1 MIFLFDEDSLLSVR
15 ALAEFD
21 VYEVLL
27 RLGEA
32 QRALVGGLGLGAF
45 AGDDVAFLLDVVGL
59 SSDPNPTFST
69 SLTHHILC
77 PRSRRAAT
85 RRGRFE
91 TLFDSYANLPHVRLS
106 SIVAEATKP
115 P

>member
-1 MIFLFDEDSLLSVR
+1 MQLR
-15 ALAEFD
+15 R
-21 VYEVLL
+21 VL
-27 RLGEA
+27 E
-32 QRALVGGLGLGAF
+32 GGLGRGAD
-45 AGDDVAFLLDVVGL
+45 AGDDAALLLHFLDVVGL

-77 PRSRRAAT
+77 PRSRSAAT

-91 TLFDSYANLPHVRLS
+91 TLLDSYENLPNVRLS
-106 SIVAEATKP
+106 SIVAGATKP

>member
-91 TLFDSYANLPHVRLS
+91 T
-106 SIVAEATKP
+106 
-115 P
+115 